1 LAKTRKWSPSGRQ
14 RRALDYAREAGWDY
28 SVTDLTKS
36 VGIGRSTYYRWFRK
50 RAFREW
56 WQSEWERHFAL
67 KMARLWG
74 RIFAAACGEK
84 NNASATHAKLIIERF
99 DKGVGPKANGADG
112 EAKPLKTY
120 INVNVQKVTGQP
132 DD

>member
-1 LAKTRKWSPSGRQ
+1 MAKTNKWRPSDRQ
-14 RRALDYAREAGWDY
+14 RMALDHAQDAGWDY
-28 SVTDLTKS
+28 SVTELTKK
-36 VGIGRSTYYRWFRK
+36 VGIARSTYYKWFEK
-50 RAFREW
+50 RDFREW
-56 WQSEWERHFAL
+56 WRREWERHFAL

-99 DKGVGPKANGADG
+99 DRSAPRKGRGGDDQAP
-112 EAKPLKTY
+112 PLKTY
-120 INVNVQKVTGQP
+120 VNVNVPKVTGKA